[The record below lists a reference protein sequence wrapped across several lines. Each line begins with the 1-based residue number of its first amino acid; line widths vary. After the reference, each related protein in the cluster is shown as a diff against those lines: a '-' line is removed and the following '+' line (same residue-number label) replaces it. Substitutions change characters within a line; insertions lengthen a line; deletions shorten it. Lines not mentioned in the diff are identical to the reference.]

1 MKKELEGKT
10 ALVTGASRGIGAAIA
25 LTLAESGAQI
35 VVNYNASDE
44 KAEKVAQEIINK
56 GGVAHTIQAD
66 VSDYEQMKKLFINA
80 EKKFAGIDILVNNA
94 GIHQHLQVHD
104 LPFEDW
110 KRVIQ
115 VNLDSNFICSKLALP
130 YMKEKGWGRIINISS
145 VDAFSGT
152 DVESHYA
159 ASKAGQVGFTKA
171 LALETAEY
179 GITVNAIAPGAI
191 ETDMLAVNTEER
203 RKKLTS
209 AIPIGRIGQPED
221 IAYGVLF
228 LASPKAYFITGQVL
242 HINGG
247 EGLY

>member
-1 MKKELEGKT
+1 MQKELEGKT
-10 ALVTGASRGIGAAIA
+10 ALVTGASRGIGAGIA
-25 LTLAESGAQI
+25 LTLGDAGAHI
-35 VVNYNASDE
+35 IANYNESAE
-44 KAEKVAQEIINK
+44 KAKKVAQEIIKK
-56 GGVAHTIQAD
+56 GGAAITIQAD
-66 VSDYEQMKKLFINA
+66 VSDYAQAKKLFAQA
-80 EKKFAGIDILVNNA
+80 EKEFGSIDILVNNA

-115 VNLDSNFICSKLALP
+115 VNLDSTFICSKLALP
-130 YMKEKGWGRIINISS
+130 YMKKKGWGRIINISS
-145 VDAFSGT
+145 VVAYSGT

-171 LALETAEY
+171 LALETAKY
-179 GITVNAIAPGAI
+179 GITVNAIAPGSV

-209 AIPIGRIGQPED
+209 AIPVGRIGQPED

-228 LASPKAYFITGQVL
+228 LASPKASFITGQVL

>member
-10 ALVTGASRGIGAAIA
+10 ALVTGASRGIGAGIA
-25 LTLAESGAQI
+25 LTLGEAGGRI
-35 VVNYNASDE
+35 IVNYNKSAE
-44 KAEKVAQEIINK
+44 KAKKVVDEIVNK
-56 GGVAHTIQAD
+56 GGDALAIQAD
-66 VSDYEQMKKLFINA
+66 VSDYEQARKLFDQVENG
-80 EKKFAGIDILVNNA
+80 FGGVDILVNNA

-130 YMKEKGWGRIINISS
+130 YMKKKGWGRIINISS

-159 ASKAGQVGFTKA
+159 ASKAGQIGFTKA

-228 LASPKAYFITGQVL
+228 LASPKASFITGQVL

>member
-1 MKKELEGKT
+1 MERELEGKT

-25 LTLAESGAQI
+25 LALAESGAQVI
-35 VVNYNASDE
+35 VNYNASGE
-44 KAEKVAQEIINK
+44 KAEKVAREIINK
-56 GGVAHTIQAD
+56 GGVALTIQAD
-66 VSDYEQMKKLFINA
+66 VSDYGQMKKLFIKA

-110 KRVIQ
+110 QRVIQ

-130 YMKEKGWGRIINISS
+130 YMKKKGWGRIINISS

-179 GITVNAIAPGAI
+179 GITVNAIAPGAV
-191 ETDMLAVNTEER
+191 ETDMLAVNTEVR
-203 RKKLTS
+203 RRKLTS

-228 LASPKAYFITGQVL
+228 LASPKASFITGQVL